1 MYVYVLGIKFIFIPS
16 IRYPPPSTHNCCCWS
31 FILYPV
37 AGVASL
43 FIAFYP
49 SIHPSSQQLH
59 RHRHSTTP
67 TRYQGPP
74 RVISIYLTSSSSS
87 SSSSPTSTH
96 PPHHTCIYVLAA
108 ASSSADVCGL
118 HGIRRHGSH
127 HHPASEHSTEYEAF
141 VRCEAATAA
150 SVGVVGGGEWW

>member
-1 MYVYVLGIKFIFIPS
+1 MCMFLGLNLYLFHPS
-16 IRYPPPSTHNCCCWS
+16 AIRPHPPTTAAAGE
-31 FILYPV
+31 LYIV
-37 AGVASL
+37 SCGGRCFFVHRL
-43 FIAFYP
+43 L
-49 SIHPSSQQLH
+49 SIHPSRQQLH

-127 HHPASEHSTEYEAF
+127 HHPASEH
-141 VRCEAATAA
+141 RI
-150 SVGVVGGGEWW
+150 

>member
-1 MYVYVLGIKFIFIPS
+1 MYVLGIKFIFIPS
-16 IRYPPPSTHNCCCWS
+16 IRYPPPIHPQLLLLE
-31 FILYPV
+31 LYIV
-37 AGVASL
+37 SCGGRCFFVHRL
-43 FIAFYP
+43 L
-49 SIHPSSQQLH
+49 SIHPSSQQQLH

-74 RVISIYLTSSSSS
+74 RVISIYLTS

-127 HHPASEHSTEYEAF
+127 HHPASTAQNMKPLCDARRPQRHQLGWWV
-141 VRCEAATAA
+141 VRRRRRRREIAA
-150 SVGVVGGGEWW
+150 